1 MINRLPPWFRQD
13 ISDDKTLSLINLFS
27 QFRIHSVCQKARCP
41 NITYCFKNK
50 RFTFLLLGDTCTRNC
65 SFCNIKKSEKSGTF
79 LHPIEGRS
87 FTQSEECPHCLDK
100 EPYKISQVVKILGL
114 KYVVI
119 TSVTRDDLSDGG
131 AAQFAKTINLIHKV
145 NEDIKV
151 EVLIPDFQGKISSLK
166 CILIAKPFIVAHNIE
181 TVERLYA
188 ELRPAANY
196 QLSLGI
202 LSKIKELN
210 PQIITKSSIMLG
222 MGETKEEV
230 ICTMED
236 LRKHNCDI
244 LTLGQYL
251 APSVNHYPVK
261 EFINI
266 EQFQEYK
273 DIGLRVGFKSILSGP
288 LVRSSYQ
295 AEKVSEELLY
305 V

>member
-13 ISDDKTLSLINLFS
+13 IPDDKTISLIHLFS
-27 QFRIHSVCQKARCP
+27 ELNIHTVCQEARCP

-50 RFTFLLLGDTCTRNC
+50 KFTFIILGDICTRNC
-65 SFCNIKKSEKSGTF
+65 SFCNIKKSGTF

-87 FTQSEECPHCLDK
+87 FTQSAGCPQSLAK
-100 EPYKISQVVKILGL
+100 EPYKISQVVKMLGL

-166 CILIAKPFIVAHNIE
+166 CILGAKPFIVAHNIE

-202 LSKIKELN
+202 LSKIKALN

-251 APSVNHYPVK
+251 APSVKHYPVK

-273 DIGLRVGFKSILSGP
+273 DISLRLGFKSILSGP